1 MKKTAIAERRAKAL
15 QEFAEKIG
23 DYSAAKTIINRYYRV
38 CAAEQRLLI
47 LENDKRTADSRYT
60 ALLCEKCDKMRAGL
74 KKIANA
80 YGLIVVYYS
89 HLPTI
94 TTEIGGNNVFETFFY
109 NN

>member
-1 MKKTAIAERRAKAL
+1 MKKTTIAEQRAKAL

-23 DYSAAKTIINRYYRV
+23 DYSAAKIIINRFYRV

-47 LENDKRTADSRYT
+47 LENDEKTVNSRYT
-60 ALLCEKCDKMRAGL
+60 AEQREKCDKMRANL

-80 YGLIVVYYS
+80 HGLVMVYYS

-94 TTEIGGNNVFETFFY
+94 TARKGDNNAFETFFY

>member
-1 MKKTAIAERRAKAL
+1 MKKTTIAEQRAKAL

-23 DYSAAKTIINRYYRV
+23 DIDAAKTIINRYYRV

-47 LENDKRTADSRYT
+47 LENDERTADSRYT
-60 ALLCEKCDKMRAGL
+60 AEQREKCDKMYANL
-74 KKIANA
+74 EKIANKH
-80 YGLIVVYYS
+80 GLIIVNYS

-94 TTEIGGNNVFETFFY
+94 TARKGDNNAFETFFY